1 MTKRKIIYS
10 DDEEYLVEENTSNKK
25 QKKII
30 TRPKLI
36 IENSPPVN
44 NLKDLISIGKTLKF
58 YKNIDLCLKFA

>member
-1 MTKRKIIYS
+1 MFVKSKQMFVTEYS
-10 DDEEYLVEENTSNKK
+10 YLYTLIDKYGNKK

-30 TRPKLI
+30 TRHKLI

-58 YKNIDLCLKFA
+58 YKS